1 LLKNTI
7 IKNSDSAVRSELH
20 VIFIGFELKIS
31 ICSLVEVVSTTTKS
45 VVLFVLVL
53 EGTSCNS
60 SVKLWAQPQH
70 QCISPLIFFIDMVPS
85 QVIGQKSNLVFSG
98 QKFTSRGCKPVA
110 YNTLFILVYMSDYY
124 GTFLFNPYLISFPPS
139 SPLIL

>member
-1 LLKNTI
+1 MLSYLSL
-7 IKNSDSAVRSELH
+7 KNSDSAVRLELH

-60 SVKLWAQPQH
+60 
-70 QCISPLIFFIDMVPS
+70 
-85 QVIGQKSNLVFSG
+85 
-98 QKFTSRGCKPVA
+98 
-110 YNTLFILVYMSDYY
+110 
-124 GTFLFNPYLISFPPS
+124 
-139 SPLIL
+139 